1 MGIIMAQ
8 KEIGGTSMKLNVEQ
22 DTPLRESVYNTLR
35 KNILIGELK
44 PGEHLTEIRLGK
56 MLGTSRTPIREA
68 IRKLELDG
76 LVVIVPRSGA
86 RVAPISERDL
96 KEVLEI
102 RRALDVLCAELASRR
117 ITENGKTALQE
128 AYRRFEEA
136 AENGDKTEVARAD
149 VELHDIIAEAAGN
162 ERLLQLVGGLADQ
175 IYRYRFEYIKD
186 DFHYDRLT
194 REHKAIVQAVITGNE
209 AKAAAASRA
218 HIDNQEKAILTQL
231 RKHRI

>member
-1 MGIIMAQ
+1 MTGRKTEHIEMQ
-8 KEIGGTSMKLNVEQ
+8 LQVDQ

-35 KNILIGELK
+35 KNILIGKLK

-96 KEVLEI
+96 REVLEV

-117 ITENGKTALQE
+117 ITGEEKITLKE
-128 AYRRFEEA
+128 AYERFEVA
-136 AENGDKTEVARAD
+136 AKEGDQLEVAKAD
-149 VELHDIIAEAAGN
+149 VELHDIIAAAAGN
-162 ERLLQLVGGLADQ
+162 ERLLQLVGGIADQ

-186 DFHYDRLT
+186 DYHYDRLL
-194 REHKAIVQAVITGNE
+194 REHKAIVNAIIAGDAE
-209 AKAAAASRA
+209 KAAEASRV
-218 HIDNQEKAILTQL
+218 HIDNQEKTILAQL
-231 RKHRI
+231 RQLKV

>member
-1 MGIIMAQ
+1 MAQ
-8 KEIGGTSMKLNVEQ
+8 KEIGGGSMKLNVEQ

-76 LVVIVPRSGA
+76 LVVIIPRSGA

-102 RRALDVLCAELASRR
+102 RRALDVLCAELASHR
-117 ITENGKTALQE
+117 ITESGKIALQD
-128 AYRRFEEA
+128 AFHRFEEA
-136 AENGDKTEVARAD
+136 AADGDKTEVARAD

-186 DFHYDRLT
+186 DFHYDRLV

-209 AKAAAASRA
+209 AKAAAASRT
-218 HIDNQEKAILTQL
+218 HIDNQEKAILSQL

>member
-1 MGIIMAQ
+1 MQ
-8 KEIGGTSMKLNVEQ
+8 LTVDQ
-22 DTPLRESVYNTLR
+22 DIPLRESVYNTLR

-96 KEVLEI
+96 KEVLEV

-117 ITENGKTALQE
+117 ITEEEKKQLQE
-128 AYRRFEEA
+128 AYSRFAKAVEKKDQLA
-136 AENGDKTEVARAD
+136 VARAD
-149 VELHDIIAEAAGN
+149 VELHDIIASAAGN
-162 ERLLQLVGGLADQ
+162 RKLLQLVSGLADQ

-186 DFHYDRLT
+186 DQHYDRLM
-194 REHKAIVQAVITGNE
+194 REHRAIIDAIMAGNE
-209 AKAAAASRA
+209 TKAAAASRS
-218 HIDNQEKAILTQL
+218 HIDNQEKTILAQL
-231 RKHRI
+231 HSLGN

>member
-1 MGIIMAQ
+1 MTNKK
-8 KEIGGTSMKLNVEQ
+8 KETFQMQLQIDQ
-22 DTPLRESVYNTLR
+22 DAPLRESVYNTLR

-68 IRKLELDG
+68 IRKLQLDG
-76 LVVIVPRSGA
+76 LMVIVPRSGA

-96 KEVLEI
+96 REVLEV

-117 ITENGKTALQE
+117 ITEEEKITLKE
-128 AYRRFEEA
+128 AYHRFALAVEE
-136 AENGDKTEVARAD
+136 GVQLEVARAD
-149 VELHDIIAEAAGN
+149 VELHDIIAAAAGN

-186 DFHYDRLT
+186 EFYYDRLLQ
-194 REHKAIVQAVITGNE
+194 EHKAIVNAIIDGDAE
-209 AKAAAASRA
+209 RAASASRI
-218 HIDNQEKAILTQL
+218 HIDNQEKSILAQL
-231 RKHRI
+231 RQLRV

>member
-1 MGIIMAQ
+1 MQ
-8 KEIGGTSMKLNVEQ
+8 LTVDQ
-22 DTPLRESVYNTLR
+22 DIPLRESVYNTLR

-96 KEVLEI
+96 KEVLEV

-117 ITENGKTALQE
+117 ITDEEKKQLQE
-128 AYRRFEEA
+128 AYSRFAKAVEKKDQLA
-136 AENGDKTEVARAD
+136 VARAD
-149 VELHDIIAEAAGN
+149 VELHDIIASAAGN
-162 ERLLQLVGGLADQ
+162 RKLLQLVSGLADQ

-186 DFHYDRLT
+186 DQHYDRLM
-194 REHKAIVQAVITGNE
+194 REHRAIIDAIMAGNE
-209 AKAAAASRA
+209 TKAAAASRS
-218 HIDNQEKAILTQL
+218 HIDNQEKTILAQL
-231 RKHRI
+231 HSLGN

>member
-1 MGIIMAQ
+1 MTAKKTQGNRIQ
-8 KEIGGTSMKLNVEQ
+8 LTVDQ
-22 DTPLRESVYNTLR
+22 DIPLRESVYNTLR

-76 LVVIVPRSGA
+76 LVVIIPRSGA

-96 KEVLEI
+96 KEVLEV

-117 ITENGKTALQE
+117 ITEEEKQELQA
-128 AYRRFEEA
+128 AYGRFVQAVEEKDQLA
-136 AENGDKTEVARAD
+136 VARAD
-149 VELHDIIAEAAGN
+149 VELHDIIASAAGN
-162 ERLLQLVGGLADQ
+162 GKLLNLVSGLADQ

-186 DFHYDRLT
+186 DQHYDRLI
-194 REHKAIVQAVITGNE
+194 REHRAIISAIMDGNE
-209 AKAAAASRA
+209 EKAAAASRS
-218 HIDNQEKAILTQL
+218 HIDNQEKTILAQL
-231 RKHRI
+231 HRIEK